1 MAIVSVCSTPLLR
14 RSGRFITR
22 APRLA
27 PRRRYRQVVYAPR
40 VTIAAIATALTLAP
54 AAASA
59 RPADPIYQN
68 KRLWATVNV
77 CDTVGHPDS
86 IGIRGSMPGSGDRAE
101 DMFMRFRVQFLGAA
115 DGRWRNVRAGG
126 DSGFVDVGS
135 AVRTRQAGV
144 TFTVTPPPPGRSAH
158 QLRGI
163 VTFEWRHGD
172 AVVRRVRRRTT

>member
-1 MAIVSVCSTPLLR
+1 MGAVL
-14 RSGRFITR
+14 
-22 APRLA
+22 
-27 PRRRYRQVVYAPR
+27 
-40 VTIAAIATALTLAP
+40 AAIAGALLAAGP
-54 AAASA
+54 AAA
-59 RPADPIYQN
+59 RPGPPTVQS

-86 IGIRGSMPGSGDRAE
+86 IGIRGSMPGSGRRGE
-101 DMFMRFRVQFLGAA
+101 EMFMRFRVQFLGAA

-172 AVVRRVRRRTT
+172 AVVRRVRRRTTAGHVNTPAADPPSFSAATCAIR